1 MSKNKK
7 ITSSRHQKVN
17 FEKEIMSKVS
27 SGRISMKPKWYFVL
41 GSLFSIVGLVALGI
55 MSVFLVNIILFLL
68 RKHGPMG
75 QWRIE
80 IMLESFPVWIPILAF
95 LSIFMGIWLL
105 NKYDF
110 SYKKNFLIVIVGFIA
125 SIVVAG
131 FIIDRMGLNDIWS
144 RKGMMRKFYQMIEK
158 RESSFPNSSGKGII
172 QNGRGNGYK
181 NSQ

>member
-1 MSKNKK
+1 MSKNIK
-7 ITSSRHQKVN
+7 ITSNKHQEVN

-27 SGRISMKPKWYFVL
+27 SGRISMKPKWYFIF
-41 GSLFSIVGLVALGI
+41 GSFFSIVGLVALSI

-68 RKHGPMG
+68 HKHGPMG

-80 IMLESFPVWIPILAF
+80 IMLESFPLWIPILAV

-110 SYKKNFLIVIVGFIA
+110 SYKKNFLIIIVGFIA
-125 SIVVAG
+125 SIIVAG
-131 FIIDRMGLNDIWS
+131 FIIDQIGLNDIWS
-144 RKGMMRKFYQMIEK
+144 RKGMMRKFYQRIENK
-158 RESSFPNSSGKGII
+158 ESIFPNSSGKGIM

>member
-7 ITSSRHQKVN
+7 IISNKHKEIN
-17 FEKEIMSKVS
+17 FEKEIMSKVA

-41 GSLFSIVGLVALGI
+41 GSFFSIVGLIAFSI

-80 IMLESFPVWIPILAF
+80 MMLESFPIWIPVLAV

-110 SYKKNFLIVIVGFIA
+110 SYKKNFSTIILGFIA
-125 SIVVAG
+125 SIVIAG
-131 FIIDRMGLNDIWS
+131 FFIDQMGLNDVWS
-144 RKGMMRKFYQMIEK
+144 RKGMMRNFYQRIENK
-158 RESSFPNSSGKGII
+158 ESIFPNSSGKGII
-172 QNGRGNGYK
+172 QNGRGNGYNK
-181 NSQ
+181 NR